1 MVDALAASL
10 GRFPTAVEAAIDSE
24 FAVDGIDE
32 LLAGFFTRGRSRLY
46 DDEEFSMLVIAD
58 DRERRWHLDVAEALT
73 VSRESSRPPRLTISG
88 SAAEIYLGLWN
99 RGDELT
105 LSGDA
110 NIMDRWRSTQQVRW
124 G

>member
-10 GRFPTAVEAAIDSE
+10 GRFPTAAEAAIDSE

-46 DDEEFSMLVIAD
+46 DDEEFSMLVVAED
-58 DRERRWHLDVAEALT
+58 SDRRWHLDVAETLT
-73 VSRESSRPPRLTISG
+73 VSMNPGSPPRLTISG
-88 SAAEIYLGLWN
+88 PAAQVYLGLWN
-99 RGDELT
+99 RGDELS
-105 LSGDA
+105 LSGDEL
-110 NIMDRWRSTQQVRW
+110 IMDRWRSTQRVRL